1 MREIDA
7 SGEAL
12 RCEAGDASGS
22 ALHINLLEFVAI
34 IINLWLALR
43 WIRSVEAPPGGHIV
57 AVLADNTSALSWLRH
72 ASRSNSRQIQNLAH
86 FCQCLILTSQT
97 AQCASVI
104 GKHLPGVDNNEADA
118 LSRPETYAT
127 LGSAIA
133 AFSQL
138 QTCHV
143 FQIPYSVLSLIARV
157 VSSDKIGAGL
167 DNETTAL
174 FHQEPRSSLP
184 GSIATD
190 SSFRGFFRRS
200 RRGKASRS

>member
-1 MREIDA
+1 
-7 SGEAL
+7 
-12 RCEAGDASGS
+12 
-22 ALHINLLEFVAI
+22 VAI
-34 IINLWLALR
+34 
-43 WIRSVEAPPGGHIV
+43 
-57 AVLADNTSALSWLRH
+57 LADNTSALSWLRH

-86 FCQCLILTSQT
+86 FCQCLLLTSQT

-104 GKHLPGVDNNEADA
+104 GKHLPGANNSEADA
-118 LSRPETYAT
+118 LSRPETYVT

-174 FHQEPRSSLP
+174 FHQEPRSSPP

-190 SSFRGFFRRS
+190 SLFRGFFQRS